1 MQLTEKT
8 FSRFLAAFLKYRLN
22 FKHFERKMTLIDL
35 VFPKLRTGKAWSDKG
50 LKSHAGEDPS
60 RSNMENVSKNC

>member
-35 VFPKLRTGKAWSDKG
+35 VFPKLRTGKA
-50 LKSHAGEDPS
+50 
-60 RSNMENVSKNC
+60 